1 MKRAEKEQ
9 LVAELQQKIAGAD
22 GVIYTDFTGLNVKS
36 MTELRRRFL
45 KAGVSKA
52 DADAM
57 KAKLEAEGA
66 VVEVK

>member
-1 MKRAEKEQ
+1 MVR
-9 LVAELQQKIAGAD
+9 EL
-22 GVIYTDFTGLNVKS
+22 TGLGLKEAKDMVDGAPQ
-36 MTELRRRFL
+36 TL